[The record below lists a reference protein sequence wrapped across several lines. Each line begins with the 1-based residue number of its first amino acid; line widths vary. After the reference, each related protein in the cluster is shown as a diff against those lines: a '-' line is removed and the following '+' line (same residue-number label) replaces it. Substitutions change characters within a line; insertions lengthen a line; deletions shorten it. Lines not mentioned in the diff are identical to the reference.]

1 MTEMIWQNL
10 YAKIFKTVEV
20 LKKNAIN
27 LFSFPTQIR
36 HRMAAI
42 ESFPVKPRLLHV
54 KLIYMYLKLDM
65 AVSYILS
72 KMDISV
78 QWKQLNY

>member
-1 MTEMIWQNL
+1 MITYDIEMIWQNL

-42 ESFPVKPRLLHV
+42 E
-54 KLIYMYLKLDM
+54 
-65 AVSYILS
+65 YI
-72 KMDISV
+72 
-78 QWKQLNY
+78 

>member
-1 MTEMIWQNL
+1 MITYDIEMIWQNL

-42 ESFPVKPRLLHV
+42 ESFPVKPRLLHA
-54 KLIYMYLKLDM
+54 KLILYLKLDM

-78 QWKQLNY
+78 Q